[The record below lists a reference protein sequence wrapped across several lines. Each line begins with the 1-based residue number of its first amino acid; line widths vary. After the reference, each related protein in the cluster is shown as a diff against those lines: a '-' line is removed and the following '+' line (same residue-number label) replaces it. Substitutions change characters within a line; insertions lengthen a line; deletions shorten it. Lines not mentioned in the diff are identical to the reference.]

1 MRSLFA
7 LVLALAA
14 APALADD
21 TCHVEA
27 GPHDVVK
34 KSGDVIIE
42 AGQVVEDAIAVDGK
56 VILKKGAVVK
66 SAVAFHGDV
75 VIEDGAK
82 VTKSALSIGGAVKV
96 AKGAVVNSTIEI
108 SDKGLRVHGEDGDD
122 VDVNIVIGG
131 KSLGQ
136 RIADEALSKMKDCK
150 IVAKK

>member
-14 APALADD
+14 VPALADES
-21 TCHVEA
+21 CHVEA
-27 GPHDVVK
+27 GPNDVVK

-42 AGQVVEDAIAVDGK
+42 AGQVVEDAIAIDGK

-66 SAVAFHGDV
+66 NAVAFHGDL

-82 VTKSALSIGGAVKV
+82 VTKTALSVGGAVKV
-96 AKGAVVNSTIEI
+96 AKGAVVNSTVEL
-108 SDKGLRVHGEDGDD
+108 SDRGLRMHGKDGDD
-122 VDVNIVIGG
+122 VDINIVIGG

-136 RIADEALSKMKDCK
+136 RIVDEALSKLKDCQ